1 MSSPLSLAPLLAPPT
16 AIDRE
21 LSRLVGRHYRTKL
34 RDCYWNCLRAVEV
47 VPHAAYV
54 EGFVV
59 VENAI
64 LSHIEHAWLETSDGV
79 VLDPTPRFYAREAD
93 RATYFP
99 ALRWSLPETWT
110 LLAAHGNALT
120 TPLATYR
127 PFSGK
132 RETAWRDAAL
142 AAARHRSALALARWG
157 TPDFAGDDEG
167 QALRAVLGVYWVDG
181 DPTTDEVGGAGTTPA
196 SRHTASRPKGST
208 VP

>member
-1 MSSPLSLAPLLAPPT
+1 MPSPLSLAPLLAPPT

-21 LSRLVGRHYRTKL
+21 LSRLVGHRLRTKS
-34 RDCYWNCLRAVEV
+34 RDCYWNCLRALEV
-47 VPHAAYV
+47 VSYTEYV

-59 VENAI
+59 VENKF
-64 LSHIEHAWLETSDGV
+64 LSHIEHAWLETADGV
-79 VLDPTPRFYAREAD
+79 VLDPTPRFYAQDAD

-110 LLAAHGNALT
+110 LLAEHGDSLT

-127 PFSGK
+127 PLAGK

-157 TPDFAGDDEG
+157 TPDFAGDDEM

-181 DPTTDEVGGAGTTPA
+181 DPSTHTVGGAGTTQPGELTKTMA
-196 SRHTASRPKGST
+196 
-208 VP
+208 